1 MCGGGDCVAFID
13 GASSGNPGP
22 SAYAYLI
29 RHGGDILRGAGYLGR
44 DTNNYAEYQALLHCL
59 RRAIKMGCRSLI
71 VYSDSQL
78 LVRQV
83 GGEYKVRDPRL
94 KRLRDEAVEL
104 ISRFHSFEIK
114 HIPRELNSDANKLAV
129 KALAKALRGREE

>member
-1 MCGGGDCVAFID
+1 
-13 GASSGNPGP
+13 
-22 SAYAYLI
+22 
-29 RHGGDILRGAGYLGR
+29 
-44 DTNNYAEYQALLHCL
+44 
-59 RRAIKMGCRSLI
+59 MGCRSLI

-114 HIPRELNSDANKLAV
+114 HIPRELNSDANKLAL